1 MEPGARLPL
10 RGRDLRYLLTL
21 VLHRSDRPLSVAE
34 LVTILERSGHAIDGR
49 PSKAVSDA
57 LRWEIRRGRVTRVG
71 RSAYARG
78 QIPRSTLSFIRSHLG
93 DRHAA

>member
-1 MEPGARLPL
+1 MDSATHGPV

-21 VLHRSDRPLSVAE
+21 VLQQSDRPLSVAE
-34 LVTILERSGHAIDGR
+34 LVTILEQRGHAIDGR

-57 LRWEIRRGRVTRVG
+57 LRWEIGRGRVIRVG
-71 RSAYARG
+71 RSSYLRG
-78 QIPRSTLSFIRSHLG
+78 RVPRSTLSFIRSHLG